1 MFEAEEWTADDAD
14 LQIWSDAS
22 KARLGFWA
30 PKFASSFIRDP
41 IIDSDSSFNIF
52 LNEAVMILGAL
63 HWSSSLRPT
72 PSCLAIHTNS
82 SNSFNIFNS
91 LHTSEVYNPI
101 LMSVATIQIDHHID
115 LCVFFIEGKQ
125 NIIVDALS
133 CRSFELVRNLV
144 PDITIHHF
152 MPPISPTTVVMG
164 VGQK

>member
-1 MFEAEEWTADDAD
+1 
-14 LQIWSDAS
+14 
-22 KARLGFWA
+22 
-30 PKFASSFIRDP
+30 
-41 IIDSDSSFNIF
+41 
-52 LNEAVMILGAL
+52 
-63 HWSSSLRPT
+63 
-72 PSCLAIHTNS
+72 
-82 SNSFNIFNS
+82 
-91 LHTSEVYNPI
+91 
-101 LMSVATIQIDHHID
+101 MSVATIQIDHHID